1 MSRPPKWRLSRCW
14 RGVLALKLIVSAPFR
29 VLNACLLACLLACG
43 RAGGR
48 ACLPCLALPCLASGL
63 LHSWHPPASTLLARP
78 RGRGWCWVGVPAS
91 RGLPRLLAGRP
102 AGASRSW
109 PTQGVPTAARWEQE
123 QEVASARRGAGPTL
137 PEAMRRESIRTGY
150 AIGCWRSSWLRW
162 APRPS
167 YPLDSGAA
175 RGRWE
180 PRKGLPPPCRGG
192 ATRGSP
198 GTATPDAPRLR
209 GAAKAAAGERPM
221 GGGASMGLQLL
232 LGRGVPGVR

>member
-1 MSRPPKWRLSRCW
+1 MATLSLLAGCPGAETHCFGTVSRPKC
-14 RGVLALKLIVSAPFR
+14 VL
-29 VLNACLLACLLACG
+29 ACLLACLLAGG
-43 RAGGR
+43 RAGLP
-48 ACLPCLALPCLASGL
+48 ACLALPCLALPCQWLA
-63 LHSWHPPASTLLARP
+63 TLLAP
-78 RGRGWCWVGVPAS
+78 SCQHPAS
-91 RGLPRLLAGRP
+91 ATQGKGVVLGRS
-102 AGASRSW
+102 AR
-109 PTQGVPTAARWEQE
+109 GVPTAARWEQE

-180 PRKGLPPPCRGG
+180 PPKGLPPPCRGG

-221 GGGASMGLQLL
+221 GGGASMGLQLVQGPL
-232 LGRGVPGVR
+232 R